1 MVTLL
6 MHPAKLTIDTATSFS
21 ASTRVLFTE
30 STSWCQRVKGD
41 EFKRFYK
48 NLTSSCLIFSAT
60 SLAFFLRP
68 SSTPFNA
75 STSACGENRS
85 YDFPLETLFYLRE
98 ISLFQYF
105 QKIFCWMFSLFRN
118 VGAGLRRRVGRMVFR
133 FCWLA
138 LSFVFRK
145 HLCFWFIVSS
155 WAASRFNGTRFCL
168 SDVIKDQWNQNRKTL
183 RFSDSK
189 IR

>member
-21 ASTRVLFTE
+21 ASIRVLFTE

-41 EFKRFYK
+41 ELKRFYK
-48 NLTSSCLIFSAT
+48 NFTSSCLIFSAT
-60 SLAFFLRP
+60 SSAFFLRP
-68 SSTPFNA
+68 SRTPFNA
-75 STSACGENRS
+75 ATSACGGNQVLRLS
-85 YDFPLETLFYLRE
+85 SWNSFYLRE

-118 VGAGLRRRVGRMVFR
+118 VGAGLRGRVGRMFFR

-138 LSFVFRK
+138 LSFVFWK
-145 HLCFWFIVSS
+145 HLCFWSIVSS

-168 SDVIKDQWNQNRKTL
+168 SDVIISETKTEKHL
-183 RFSDSK
+183 LDSK